1 MLQIRKYKRGKPVG
15 QGSCSALKSCAS
27 LPAKCKIL
35 CSSLDDVL
43 GGDVDN
49 EYGDSRDTEDVC
61 LYVCTLFF
69 FIDINQGSVQDSSID
84 RAHWEAN
91 DCFQFISNIVLTTFL
106 ALCLPYTLFFISTLL
121 SNKNLCHVDHSN
133 IILCHHLID
142 DANRATISIIK

>member
-1 MLQIRKYKRGKPVG
+1 MLQIRKYKRGKPAG

-69 FIDINQGSVQDSSID
+69 FSLTSIRGVSRTVQLIG
-84 RAHWEAN
+84 
-91 DCFQFISNIVLTTFL
+91 
-106 ALCLPYTLFFISTLL
+106 
-121 SNKNLCHVDHSN
+121 HVG
-133 IILCHHLID
+133 
-142 DANRATISIIK
+142 R